1 MRPRAPALLP
11 RFQKAAAMSD
21 EPDTTEAPATPD
33 EAGAAPTEGRGAA
46 PVSKGRRWSARG
58 LILLAVLIGTMSI
71 FATWAREQL
80 LNTDQWVK
88 TSTELLE
95 NPQISD
101 ELASYLVDELYANVN
116 VSQELSDRLPPEL
129 QPLAPAAAAAV
140 RQGLDRIA
148 KRALQNPKTQ
158 DLWANANR
166 TAHEK
171 FVDIILEQNTGA
183 VTAEQGVV
191 VLDLRSILVQIGQ
204 RVGVPDA
211 ALQKIP
217 ASAAEI
223 EIFRSDELESAQNA
237 AQLLK
242 TGSWILTF
250 LTLGL
255 FIFAVW
261 LARGE
266 RRTTMLLAGWGLVVA
281 GVIVLL
287 ARGLAG
293 QAIVESIATTAST
306 QETATITWDIAT
318 SLLKTLGWQ
327 AAIIGIGVVVAAWL
341 GGPSRPATAVRRMS
355 APALQQRPDLTG
367 IGVALVLLAV
377 IAWAPIPAL
386 RRPAFILLL
395 IVLVAIGFVALRRQT
410 QREFPDADGTGFD
423 LSWLRDRGS
432 AAAGGARRVASSAAA
447 RVSGSGTEEPE
458 SAPAPPAADPAE
470 ARIGQLERLAKL
482 HDAGVLDDDEL
493 AAEKQRLL
501 RA

>member
-1 MRPRAPALLP
+1 MPDQP
-11 RFQKAAAMSD
+11 
-21 EPDTTEAPATPD
+21 EPTQSEKTPEPGAEVAQGSPGTT
-33 EAGAAPTEGRGAA
+33 R
-46 PVSKGRRWSARG
+46 GRRWTART
-58 LILLAVLIGTMSI
+58 LILLATLIATLSV

-95 NPQISD
+95 NKQISD
-101 ELASYLVDELYANVN
+101 ELASYLVDELYTNVN
-116 VSQELSDRLPPEL
+116 VSEQLSERLPPEL

-140 RQGLDRIA
+140 RQGLDRVS

-158 DLWANANR
+158 DLWADANR
-166 TAHEK
+166 VAHEK
-171 FVDIILEQNTGA
+171 FVDIILEENTGA
-183 VTAEQGVV
+183 VTATQGVV

-204 RVGVPDA
+204 RIGLPDA

-223 EIFRSDELESAQNA
+223 EIFRSDELKTAQNA

-250 LTLGL
+250 LALGL
-255 FIFAVW
+255 FILAVW

-266 RRTTMLLAGWGLVVA
+266 RRATMLLAGWGLIVA

-287 ARGLAG
+287 GRGLAG
-293 QAIVESIATTAST
+293 QAIVNSLATTASA
-306 QETATITWDIAT
+306 QDTATITWDIAT

-327 AAIIGIGVVVAAWL
+327 AVIIGLSVVFAAWL
-341 GGPSRPATAVRRMS
+341 GGPSRPATSLRRAS
-355 APALQQRPDLTG
+355 APALQQRPDLSG
-367 IGVALVLLAV
+367 VGVAVVLLGI

-386 RRPAFILLL
+386 RRPSFILLL
-395 IVLVAIGFVALRRQT
+395 IVLVVVGFIALRRQT
-410 QREFPDADGTGFD
+410 EREFPDAEGSGFD
-423 LSWLRDRGS
+423 LSWLHERGS
-432 AAAGGARRVASSAAA
+432 ALSA
-447 RVSGSGTEEPE
+447 RVSGAGKAEASEPE
-458 SAPAPPAADPAE
+458 PDPAE
-470 ARIGQLERLAKL
+470 ARIAQLERLVKL

-501 RA
+501 HA